1 MSKKDL
7 KIYLNT
13 LKKKQLEEQ
22 VLDLYDRFN
31 EVKTFYNFV
40 FKPKEDKLLEDA
52 KFKISKEYF
61 PVNSRKPKTRRSVA
75 QNIIKH
81 FIQLGV
87 DAYIVSDVMI
97 YNIEIAQKY
106 SNQKEIK
113 QESFYKSMLK
123 SFEQA
128 VEYINENNLNDEFN
142 VRMIKVISSSKEQNW
157 MNFEEFEFVFRNLDN
172 SL

>member
-7 KIYLNT
+7 KIYLAS

-61 PVNSRKPKTRRSVA
+61 PVSSRKPKTRRSVA
-75 QNIIKH
+75 KNIIKH

-87 DAYIVSDVMI
+87 DNYLVADIMLF
-97 YNIEIAQKY
+97 NIEVAQKY
-106 SNQKEIK
+106 SGQKEIK

-128 VEYINENNLNDEFN
+128 VEFVNEKNLINEFN
-142 VRMIKVISSSKEQNW
+142 VRIIKIIATSKEQDW
-157 MNFEEFEFVFRNLDN
+157 MNFEEFDFVNRSF
-172 SL
+172 

>member
-7 KIYLNT
+7 KIYLAS

-31 EVKTFYNFV
+31 EVKTYYNFV

-61 PVNSRKPKTRRSVA
+61 SVSSRKPKTRRSVA

-81 FIQLGV
+81 YIQLGV
-87 DAYIVSDVMI
+87 DAYIVADIMLF
-97 YNIEIAQKY
+97 NIETAQKY

-128 VEYINENNLNDEFN
+128 VEYINENNLNNEFN

-157 MNFEEFEFVFRNLDN
+157 MNTEEFEFVFRNLK
-172 SL
+172 

>member
-7 KIYLNT
+7 KIYLAS

-22 VLDLYDRFN
+22 LLDLYDRFN

-40 FKPKEDKLLEDA
+40 FKPKEDQLLEDA

-81 FIQLGV
+81 YIQLGV
-87 DAYIVSDVMI
+87 DAYIVADIML

-113 QESFYKSMLK
+113 QESFYRSMLK
-123 SFEQA
+123 SFEQV
-128 VEYINENNLNDEFN
+128 VEYINENNLNVKFN
-142 VRMIKVISSSKEQNW
+142 VRIEKIILLIKKQDWINVEK
-157 MNFEEFEFVFRNLDN
+157 FEFVFRNFK
-172 SL
+172 

>member
-7 KIYLNT
+7 KIYLAS

-40 FKPKEDKLLEDA
+40 FKPKEDQLLEDA

-87 DAYIVSDVMI
+87 DNYLVADIMLF
-97 YNIEIAQKY
+97 NIE
-106 SNQKEIK
+106 
-113 QESFYKSMLK
+113 
-123 SFEQA
+123 
-128 VEYINENNLNDEFN
+128 
-142 VRMIKVISSSKEQNW
+142 
-157 MNFEEFEFVFRNLDN
+157 
-172 SL
+172 

>member
-7 KIYLNT
+7 KAYLKE

-22 VLDLYDRFN
+22 ILDLYDRFN

-52 KFKISKEYF
+52 RFKISKEYF
-61 PVNSRKPKTRRSVA
+61 PVNNRKPKARRSVA

-87 DAYIVSDVMI
+87 DAYI
-97 YNIEIAQKY
+97 IADLMFFNLEVAQRF
-106 SNQKEIK
+106 SAQKEIK
-113 QESFYKSMLK
+113 QEAFYKSMLK

-128 VEYINENNLNDEFN
+128 VKFIQENNLHAEFN
-142 VRMIKVISSSKEQNW
+142 ERLMTIMSTAKQQDW
-157 MNFEEFEFVFRNLDN
+157 MNSEEFRLH
-172 SL
+172 

>member
-7 KIYLNT
+7 KIYLAS

-40 FKPKEDKLLEDA
+40 FKPKEDQLLEDA

-61 PVNSRKPKTRRSVA
+61 PISSRKPKTRRSVA

-87 DAYIVSDVMI
+87 DNYLVADIMLF
-97 YNIEIAQKY
+97 NIEVAQKY
-106 SNQKEIK
+106 SGQKEIK

-128 VEYINENNLNDEFN
+128 VEFVNEKKLINEFN
-142 VRMIKVISSSKEQNW
+142 VRITKIITTSKEQDW
-157 MNFEEFEFVFRNLDN
+157 MNFEEFDFVNRSYNN
-172 SL
+172 

>member
-7 KIYLNT
+7 KIYLAS

-22 VLDLYDRFN
+22 VLDLYERFN

-61 PVNSRKPKTRRSVA
+61 PVSSRKPKTRRSVA

-81 FIQLGV
+81 YIQLGV
-87 DAYIVSDVMI
+87 DAYIVADIMLF
-97 YNIEIAQKY
+97 NIETAQKY

-128 VEYINENNLNDEFN
+128 VGFINEKKLNNEFN
-142 VRMIKVISSSKEQNW
+142 VRILKIITTSREQDW
-157 MNFEEFEFVFRNLDN
+157 MNFEEFDFVNRSYNN
-172 SL
+172 

>member
-7 KIYLNT
+7 KIYLAT

-31 EVKTFYNFV
+31 EVKTYYNFV
-40 FKPKEDKLLEDA
+40 FKPKEDQLLEDA

-87 DAYIVSDVMI
+87 DNYLVADIMLF
-97 YNIEIAQKY
+97 NIEVAQKY
-106 SNQKEIK
+106 SGQKEIK

-128 VEYINENNLNDEFN
+128 VGFISEKKLINEFN
-142 VRMIKVISSSKEQNW
+142 VRILKIITTSREQDW
-157 MNFEEFEFVFRNLDN
+157 MNFEEFDFVNRM
-172 SL
+172 